1 MGQHWAQKETMQM
14 DSVVQTLFILQI
26 RPLGWVAVIN
36 LFEFGAVS
44 TGATFVEA
52 CKKHLMSDASD
63 EGMA

>member
-1 MGQHWAQKETMQM
+1 MQM
-14 DSVVQTLFILQI
+14 DCVLQTLFILQI

-36 LFEFGAVS
+36 LFKLGAAS

-52 CKKHLMSDASD
+52 CKKDLMSDASD